1 MGKTLQEPQGV
12 VLKEF
17 WGVDVWLQ
25 PQNPQPVP
33 DLAQLNFA
41 IYPILDQTS
50 ELPSTYPGATIL

>member
-1 MGKTLQEPQGV
+1 M

-17 WGVDVWLQ
+17 WAVDVLLG

-33 DLAQLNFA
+33 DPAQLNFA

-50 ELPSTYPGATIL
+50 EVPSTGLDVATPGVANAT

>member
-1 MGKTLQEPQGV
+1 M

-17 WGVDVWLQ
+17 WGVDVLLG

-50 ELPSTYPGATIL
+50 EVPSTYPGATIL